1 MSDLIIVALGILALL
16 TVLSFKDER
25 LKAIAGM
32 AWIACGLFI
41 FYDLHLA
48 YLFLSV
54 VVGLYLLLTGVMEL
68 YD

>member
-1 MSDLIIVALGILALL
+1 MSQY
-16 TVLSFKDER
+16 VLSFKEER
-25 LKAIAGM
+25 LKAIAGF

-41 FYDLHLA
+41 LYDVHII

-54 VVGLYLLLTGVMEL
+54 VVGLYLMLVGVMEL

>member
-1 MSDLIIVALGILALL
+1 MSDLILVTLGMLALI
-16 TVLSFKDER
+16 TVLSFKEER
-25 LKAIAGM
+25 LKAIAGF

-41 FYDLHLA
+41 LYDVHII

-54 VVGLYLLLTGVMEL
+54 VVGLYLMLVGVMDL

>member
-1 MSDLIIVALGILALL
+1 MSDLILVTLGMLALV
-16 TVLSFKDER
+16 TVLSFKEER
-25 LKAIAGM
+25 LKAIAGF

-41 FYDLHLA
+41 LYDVHII

-54 VVGLYLLLTGVMEL
+54 VVGLYLMLVGVMEL

>member
-1 MSDLIIVALGILALL
+1 MSDLILVTLGMLALI
-16 TVLSFKDER
+16 TVLSFKEER
-25 LKAIAGM
+25 LKAIAGF

-41 FYDLHLA
+41 LYDVHII

-54 VVGLYLLLTGVMEL
+54 VVGLYLMLVGVMEL